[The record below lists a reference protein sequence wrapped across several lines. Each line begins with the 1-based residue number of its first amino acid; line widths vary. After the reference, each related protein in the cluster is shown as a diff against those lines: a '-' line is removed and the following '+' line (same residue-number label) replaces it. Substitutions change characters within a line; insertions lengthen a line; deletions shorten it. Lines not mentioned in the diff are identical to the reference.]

1 MQEIFDKKAI
11 LKNEKG
17 QVNFDLF
24 HEISTNLVADLPDT
38 FFIFKQNPKTA
49 LNLNKKDGFL
59 TEILNKMD
67 ILTTEVNFFETILAE
82 ITEKFP
88 LVLAPLCLHKAENIK
103 EVLIQIKSLLT
114 ENGIF
119 VGNFFGL
126 SSLEELGIL
135 LASEDISIC
144 GQPLQRIL
152 PLMEI
157 KTIGMLLSG
166 AGFKN
171 VVVQNVP
178 ISFNFANLLV

>member
-67 ILTTEVNFFETILAE
+67 ILTTEVNFFETIFL
-82 ITEKFP
+82 
-88 LVLAPLCLHKAENIK
+88 
-103 EVLIQIKSLLT
+103 
-114 ENGIF
+114 
-119 VGNFFGL
+119 
-126 SSLEELGIL
+126 
-135 LASEDISIC
+135 
-144 GQPLQRIL
+144 
-152 PLMEI
+152 I
-157 KTIGMLLSG
+157 KTLR
-166 AGFKN
+166 
-171 VVVQNVP
+171 
-178 ISFNFANLLV
+178 